1 MQNLSAL
8 KELTQKLDEIK
19 EAWQIYAIFEE
30 ARKNFN
36 EEFDALKKDKEA
48 LIESYN
54 TISAKNALLLAQNKE
69 LEAKNKTLKESNMAL
84 EKSDSNFK
92 NNLQNNLENLESD
105 VVESKDF
112 SSLFEQYESLQEIL
126 KTIQEIFTKLPTAL
140 EPVAKLEVSYQ
151 KHQRLLANPA
161 KDYVP
166 LENAKELLNALIN
179 VESKLKT
186 LDLELSKL
194 HIEMRDL
201 LQTPQELEK
210 QEALQETS
218 KEALEMDSIIL
229 DSTNNDKT

>member
-36 EEFDALKKDKEA
+36 KEFDALKKDKEA

-69 LEAKNKTLKESNMAL
+69 LEAKNKVLKENNIAL

-105 VVESKDF
+105 VVESKDY

-166 LENAKELLNALIN
+166 LENAKELFNALIN

-186 LDLELSKL
+186 LDLEFSKL

-201 LQTPQELEK
+201 LQTPQEPEK

-229 DSTNNDKT
+229 DSTNNDKP